1 MKADLKPGLSY
12 ELQYTVPEERTVPFL
27 FPDIEEGLAMPKVL
41 ASGFMV
47 GLMEFACIKA
57 LKPYL
62 DWPDEQTVGTGFK
75 LDHTAATPA
84 GFTVTVRVKLEK
96 VEGRKL
102 TFSIAAH
109 DGVDQIS
116 KGTHERFVIN
126 AKTFNEAVAG
136 KAEKHLQGQM

>member
-1 MKADLKPGLSY
+1 MKENLKPGLTY
-12 ELQYTVPEERTVPFL
+12 EFQYMVPEDKTVPFL
-27 FPDIEEGLAMPKVL
+27 FPDIEEGTVMPKVL

-62 DWPDEQTVGTGFK
+62 DWPDEQTVGTGFQ

-102 TFSIAAH
+102 SFYIEAD
-109 DGVDQIS
+109 DGVDPIS

-126 AKTFNEAVAG
+126 AKKFSGAVAN
-136 KAEKHLQGQM
+136 KAGKHLKPQG

>member
-1 MKADLKPGLSY
+1 MKADLKPGLTY
-12 ELQYTVPEERTVPFL
+12 EFQYIVPEDKTVPFL
-27 FPDIEEGLAMPKVL
+27 FPDIEEGKVMPKVL

-62 DWPDEQTVGTGFK
+62 DWPDEQTVGTGFQ

-84 GFTVTVRVKLEK
+84 GFKVTVRVKLEK

-102 TFSIAAH
+102 TFSVEAD

-126 AKTFNEAVAG
+126 AEKFNGAVTG
-136 KAEKHLQGQM
+136 KAKKNLKSQG

>member
-1 MKADLKPGLSY
+1 MKAELKPGLTY
-12 ELQYTVPEERTVPFL
+12 EFRYTVPEDKTVPFL
-27 FPDIEEGLAMPKVL
+27 FPDIEEGKAMPKVL
-41 ASGFMV
+41 ASGFLV

-57 LKPYL
+57 LKPFL
-62 DWPDEQTVGTGFK
+62 DWPDEQTVGTGFQ

-102 TFSIAAH
+102 SFYIEAD

-116 KGTHERFVIN
+116 KGTHERFVIM
-126 AKTFNEAVAG
+126 AKKFNDAVAG
-136 KAEKHLQGQM
+136 KAGKHL

>member
-1 MKADLKPGLSY
+1 MKADLTPGLSY
-12 ELQYTVPEERTVPFL
+12 EFQYTVPKERTVPFL
-27 FPDIEEGLAMPKVL
+27 LPDIEEGLAMPKVL
-41 ASGFMV
+41 ASGFLV

-62 DWPDEQTVGTGFK
+62 DWPDEQTVGTGFQ

-126 AKTFNEAVAG
+126 AKKFNEAVAR

>member
-1 MKADLKPGLSY
+1 MKADLKSGLSY
-12 ELQYTVPEERTVPFL
+12 KFQYTVPEERTVPFL

-102 TFSIAAH
+102 SFYIEAH

-116 KGTHERFVIN
+116 KGTHERFVIS
-126 AKTFNEAVAG
+126 AKKFNEAVAD

>member
-1 MKADLKPGLSY
+1 MKAELKPGLTY
-12 ELQYTVPEERTVPFL
+12 EFQYTVPEDKTVPFL
-27 FPDIEEGLAMPKVL
+27 FPDIEEGKAMPKVL
-41 ASGFMV
+41 ASGFLV

-57 LKPYL
+57 LKPFL
-62 DWPDEQTVGTGFK
+62 DWPDEQTVGTGFQ

-102 TFSIAAH
+102 SFYIEAD

-116 KGTHERFVIN
+116 KGRHERFVIN
-126 AKTFNEAVAG
+126 AEKFNGAVTGKAG
-136 KAEKHLQGQM
+136 KHL

>member
-1 MKADLKPGLSY
+1 MKADLTPGLTF
-12 ELQYTVPEERTVPFL
+12 EFQYAVPEDKTVPFL
-27 FPDIEEGLAMPKVL
+27 FPDIEEGRAMPKVL

-62 DWPDEQTVGTGFK
+62 DWPDEQTVGTGFQ

-102 TFSIAAH
+102 SFYIEAD
-109 DGVDQIS
+109 DGVDPIS

-126 AKTFNEAVAG
+126 AKKFNDAVAG
-136 KAEKHLQGQM
+136 KAGKHLQRQL